1 MLTDFGLSKQGADE
15 EALNNSFC
23 GTLAYL
29 APEVLMRKGH
39 GRQVDWYMLGVFIYE
54 LLVGVPP
61 YYDSEKEIVKENIRK
76 GSYKLHKF
84 LSEDVKDLIV

>member
-1 MLTDFGLSKQGADE
+1 
-15 EALNNSFC
+15 
-23 GTLAYL
+23 
-29 APEVLMRKGH
+29 
-39 GRQVDWYMLGVFIYE
+39 MLGVFIYE

-84 LSEDVKDLIV
+84 LSEDVKDLIIKVY

>member
-1 MLTDFGLSKQGADE
+1 
-15 EALNNSFC
+15 
-23 GTLAYL
+23 
-29 APEVLMRKGH
+29 
-39 GRQVDWYMLGVFIYE
+39 MLGVFIYE